1 MRVRTDSPPS
11 SDVFGLAMKVLAAQ
25 GLDGQ
30 AARAALDTMARE
42 RGLTVE
48 RCAALVVAA
57 VDGRVN

>member
-1 MRVRTDSPPS
+1 M
-11 SDVFGLAMKVLAAQ
+11 AMKVLAAQ